1 MVLGGRFYFL
11 VKHFIPL
18 LYMPIFL
25 LLPYFANMALKY
37 SLQYNLRSG
46 IVMLAAFPFVTMT
59 AGKDWGYSLW
69 DLKLV

>member
-1 MVLGGRFYFL
+1 MVLGGRRYIL
-11 VKHFIPL
+11 VNTLFHCYTYP
-18 LYMPIFL
+18 FL

-46 IVMLAAFPFVTMT
+46 IVILVAFPFVTMI
-59 AGKDWGYSLW
+59 AGKDWGHSLW